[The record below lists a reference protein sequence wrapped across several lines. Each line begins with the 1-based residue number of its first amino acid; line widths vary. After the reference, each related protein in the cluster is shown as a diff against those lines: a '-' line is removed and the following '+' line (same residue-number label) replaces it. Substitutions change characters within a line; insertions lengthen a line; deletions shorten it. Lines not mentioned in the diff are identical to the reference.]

1 MTMTRLKISKT
12 LLAVMLTSAVAT
24 GSAYAENNAQ
34 TTNESAGQKVDSS
47 MNKVGN
53 FMDDSAITAKVKAAL
68 VDHDNIKSTDISVKT
83 DQKVVT
89 LSGFVESQAQAEEAV
104 KVAKGVEGVTSVSD
118 KLHVRDAKEG
128 SVKGYAGDTAT
139 TSEIKAKL
147 LADDIVRQQFGFDFT
162 GGGGVTR
169 VALHRAFFSVANV
182 QFVADRGHPFNAFR
196 HFHCLFGL
204 SLAFNETAQGHD
216 FLIGFD
222 RDIGALDVVMIHQ
235 RRLHFRGDG
244 AVIHEITDFI
254 HRAIDFLPCAFIGSL
269 CVVFRVGRAGRD
281 GRGQHYSQQSF
292 RNLQSC
298 HSHRFIPVCLLVI

>member
-118 KLHVRDAKEG
+118 KQHVRDAKEG

-147 LADDIVRQQFGFDFT
+147 LADDIVPSRKVKVETTD
-162 GGGGVTR
+162 GVVQLSGT
-169 VALHRAFFSVANV
+169 VDSQAQSDRAESIAKAVDGVKSVKN
-182 QFVADRGHPFNAFR
+182 D
-196 HFHCLFGL
+196 LK
-204 SLAFNETAQGHD
+204 TK
-216 FLIGFD
+216 
-222 RDIGALDVVMIHQ
+222 
-235 RRLHFRGDG
+235 
-244 AVIHEITDFI
+244 
-254 HRAIDFLPCAFIGSL
+254 
-269 CVVFRVGRAGRD
+269 
-281 GRGQHYSQQSF
+281 
-292 RNLQSC
+292 
-298 HSHRFIPVCLLVI
+298 

>member
-128 SVKGYAGDTAT
+128 SVTAT

-147 LADDIVRQQFGFDFT
+147 LADDIVPSRHVKVETTD
-162 GGGGVTR
+162 GVVQLSGT
-169 VALHRAFFSVANV
+169 VDSQAQSDRAESIAKAVDGVKSVKN
-182 QFVADRGHPFNAFR
+182 D
-196 HFHCLFGL
+196 LK
-204 SLAFNETAQGHD
+204 TK
-216 FLIGFD
+216 
-222 RDIGALDVVMIHQ
+222 
-235 RRLHFRGDG
+235 
-244 AVIHEITDFI
+244 
-254 HRAIDFLPCAFIGSL
+254 
-269 CVVFRVGRAGRD
+269 
-281 GRGQHYSQQSF
+281 
-292 RNLQSC
+292 
-298 HSHRFIPVCLLVI
+298 